1 MGSDRKQDTS
11 RSAPRVRRAY
21 YDCRYGQ
28 LHLHNAIPAGG
39 GFDELTTVICIH
51 GSGQTGRVFA
61 PLLLPLGHARSVYA
75 LDLPGAGESDPAP
88 GVEFV
93 TAGVHAVLDFV
104 DSMRIRRFDL
114 LAREQ
119 GCGVALRVL
128 EQRGDAVRRTVLCG
142 GSGAAKSAAGVTS
155 LTLAEADA
163 APFPARLVELLAGP
177 T

>member
-1 MGSDRKQDTS
+1 MGSAKKQGPG
-11 RSAPRVRRAY
+11 RPAPRVRRAY

-28 LHLHNAIPAGG
+28 LHVHNAIPAGG
-39 GFDELTTVICIH
+39 GFDELTTLICIP
-51 GSGQTGRVFA
+51 GGGQTGRVFA

-75 LDLPGAGESDPAP
+75 LDLPGAGQSDPAP
-88 GVEFV
+88 GVDFV
-93 TAGVHAVLDFV
+93 EAGVHAVLDFI

-128 EQRGDAVRRTVLCG
+128 EQRRDAVRRSVLCG
-142 GSGAAKSAAGVTS
+142 GAGPARSAAGVTS
-155 LTLAEADA
+155 LTLAEADTA
-163 APFPARLVELLAGP
+163 AFPARLVELLAGP